1 MVLKSDNRDVLFFPI
16 PICADVGIETAD
28 QKSIRKRLTRTGA
41 KDRKRAGYSETFAA
55 DGFNL
60 AIFWEMWAWVKTH
73 QNPLRP

>member
-1 MVLKSDNRDVLFFPI
+1 MVLKSDNRDVSFFPI

-41 KDRKRAGYSETFAA
+41 KDRKRAGYSATFAA

-60 AIFWEMWAWVKTH
+60 AIFWEMWVWVKTH